1 MKESLREVIYKKS
14 YYLEISHRLN
24 IENYKF
30 NHKGI
35 KVDEIKK
42 EFLHNISII
51 LGKTNL
57 HNHFQDIETLINSD
71 HLNYDDKIMY
81 IEKYFFTKEKNK
93 KKRNKKI

>member
-30 NHKGI
+30 SHKGI
-35 KVDEIKK
+35 KTVDEVK
-42 EFLHNISII
+42 EFLHKISII
-51 LGKTNL
+51 LGKINL
-57 HNHFQDIETLINSD
+57 HNHFQDIEALINSD

-81 IEKYFFTKEKNK
+81 IEKIFL
-93 KKRNKKI
+93 